1 MYVFDI
7 LRVHLLAI
15 FEPQRSGEGGG
26 GVTRT

>member
-26 GVTRT
+26 VTRT